1 MNVET
6 LIYKNDHNPNPAV
19 SSNEAHFRVSR
30 EFLRLLQTENFEC
43 FFFLNLHVNFRN
55 LRNSYRC
62 FNTSGNAFSSLHAR
76 PFFKE
81 NFRTDGRPLK
91 PCFLRQV

>member
-1 MNVET
+1 MVNLYIMNVET

-43 FFFLNLHVNFRN
+43 FFFFFE
-55 LRNSYRC
+55 S
-62 FNTSGNAFSSLHAR
+62 TSKFSQ
-76 PFFKE
+76 P
-81 NFRTDGRPLK
+81 
-91 PCFLRQV
+91 